1 VNESQDPASGVAESQ
16 VGAGFQAMA
25 TGDWRGARDAFSA
38 VLAVAEVPEALFGL
52 ANALFW
58 LGDLAGTIANCEK
71 AYAGFRRRGDPMFA
85 AGAALALVGY
95 NKGYLG
101 NTAAARGWLSRAAR
115 IIENEAPELRGELLG
130 ATAYVTEDPVE
141 SEALARR
148 AAEIGRANGH
158 SDLELMAMHAVGQ
171 ALVQQGRTEEGM
183 ALLDE
188 AMAGV
193 IGGEYGDPLTAAQ
206 MSCMTMV
213 VCGSCFD
220 LERATQWV
228 QSLQRFIERYG
239 CPFLYA
245 ECRTYYGRVLFENG
259 DWGAAETLLAEA
271 ISMSQGVFESPH
283 AFASGTLA
291 ELRLAQGKVED
302 AARVLRGVEGR
313 AEAAAAVASVRLQQ
327 GEPSAAAA
335 VLRRRLA
342 ATSPNRLDVA
352 AVIELLGEA
361 EIALSDSG
369 AAVERGRALIALGT
383 ASHCD
388 LIVAHG
394 ERLLGHAL
402 AASDV
407 PAACAHL
414 ETALAAFVHAGI
426 PYRTAQ
432 TRLMLAQVLGHRDR
446 EVAGAEA
453 RTALAV
459 FEDLGASRDADAA
472 AALMRDLGI
481 KAART
486 GPKNTGRLTSREQE
500 VLALLGEGLSN
511 PEIAGR
517 LFLSRKT
524 VEHHVAR
531 ILSKLGLR
539 GRAEAAALA
548 ARGTPR

>member
-1 VNESQDPASGVAESQ
+1 MAQ

-141 SEALARR
+141 SEALARQ

-228 QSLQRFIERYG
+228 QSLQGFIERYG

-259 DWGAAETLLAEA
+259 DWAAAETLLAEA
-271 ISMSQGVFESPH
+271 ISMSQGVFEAPH

-291 ELRLAQGKVED
+291 ELRLAQGRVED
-302 AARVLRGVEGR
+302 ATRVLRGVEGR
-313 AEAAAAVASVRLQQ
+313 TEAAAAVASVRLQQ

-511 PEIAGR
+511 PEIARR

-548 ARGTPR
+548 ARGTPG